1 MNTPIAAA
9 STKYKVNDSIKV
21 EEAIASSR
29 DQQQS
34 LQLTGISKPTPNDV
48 LCGRGGGS
56 QNHIGNK
63 EYRAVIAANKRQYI
77 GLPRKLK
84 SLLVESIVNAVR
96 LQSPPGR
103 FLEKDN
109 KGLWADIGDKR
120 AFAKTCQA
128 IREGAP
134 KIREEMV
141 NPTTVTSTRD
151 IPMTPVSSLFAPNN
165 LGAVAVPELYAS
177 AEEVKLSISSIEPQV
192 PHVLVDQTPI
202 EHSKSTNF
210 DITQPES
217 LLSNDVANALSNI
230 AHQGPSI
237 KTGNVVTPLNLSGH
251 DLYDENDDVIDD
263 IFDSSLL
270 FPAIVLNESE
280 LMSMPI
286 ADFAESYLDTVMHG
300 SDSIE
305 GDEFFHSKTDH
316 GLFPDDAIEIDRILS
331 SSVHSDLVGFLNE
344 CNRFS
349 EDNTENFLGS
359 DIAMICDR
367 IESSSEMS

>member
-9 STKYKVNDSIKV
+9 STKFKVNDSIKV

-120 AFAKTCQA
+120 AFAK
-128 IREGAP
+128 
-134 KIREEMV
+134 
-141 NPTTVTSTRD
+141 
-151 IPMTPVSSLFAPNN
+151 VSN
-165 LGAVAVPELYAS
+165 
-177 AEEVKLSISSIEPQV
+177 
-192 PHVLVDQTPI
+192 
-202 EHSKSTNF
+202 
-210 DITQPES
+210 
-217 LLSNDVANALSNI
+217 
-230 AHQGPSI
+230 
-237 KTGNVVTPLNLSGH
+237 
-251 DLYDENDDVIDD
+251 
-263 IFDSSLL
+263 
-270 FPAIVLNESE
+270 
-280 LMSMPI
+280 
-286 ADFAESYLDTVMHG
+286 
-300 SDSIE
+300 
-305 GDEFFHSKTDH
+305 
-316 GLFPDDAIEIDRILS
+316 
-331 SSVHSDLVGFLNE
+331 
-344 CNRFS
+344 
-349 EDNTENFLGS
+349 
-359 DIAMICDR
+359 
-367 IESSSEMS
+367 